1 MTWHFLES
9 HTFSNL
15 SEHAISL
22 IGFRQDRHRQSGGQ
36 AGAVDKV
43 ESFDEYGSG
52 VFISGEVSEM
62 MLGVGVRLCVYGV
75 IGTCIGMFDDGH
87 RIV

>member
-1 MTWHFLES
+1 MDFVKIVTVKLGAK
-9 HTFSNL
+9 
-15 SEHAISL
+15 SEKT
-22 IGFRQDRHRQSGGQ
+22 
-36 AGAVDKV
+36 VDKV

-62 MLGVGVRLCVYGV
+62 MLGVGVRLRVYGV

>member
-1 MTWHFLES
+1 MDSAKIVTVKLGAK
-9 HTFSNL
+9 
-15 SEHAISL
+15 SEKT
-22 IGFRQDRHRQSGGQ
+22 
-36 AGAVDKV
+36 VDKV

-62 MLGVGVRLCVYGV
+62 MLGVGVRLCVYDV

-87 RIV
+87 RVV

>member
-1 MTWHFLES
+1 MDSTKIVTVNLEAKPEK
-9 HTFSNL
+9 T
-15 SEHAISL
+15 
-22 IGFRQDRHRQSGGQ
+22 
-36 AGAVDKV
+36 VDKV
-43 ESFDEYGSG
+43 ESFDEYDSG

-62 MLGVGVRLCVYGV
+62 MLGVGVRLCVYSV

>member
-1 MTWHFLES
+1 MDSAKIVTVKLGVKPEK
-9 HTFSNL
+9 T
-15 SEHAISL
+15 
-22 IGFRQDRHRQSGGQ
+22 
-36 AGAVDKV
+36 VDKV

-52 VFISGEVSEM
+52 FFISGEVSEM

-75 IGTCIGMFDDGH
+75 VGTCIGMFDDGH

>member
-1 MTWHFLES
+1 MDSAKIVTVKLGAK
-9 HTFSNL
+9 
-15 SEHAISL
+15 SEKT
-22 IGFRQDRHRQSGGQ
+22 
-36 AGAVDKV
+36 VDKV

-62 MLGVGVRLCVYGV
+62 MLGVGVPLRVYGV
-75 IGTCIGMFDDGH
+75 VGTCIGMFDDGH

>member
-1 MTWHFLES
+1 MDSAKIVTVNQEAKPEK
-9 HTFSNL
+9 T
-15 SEHAISL
+15 
-22 IGFRQDRHRQSGGQ
+22 
-36 AGAVDKV
+36 VDKA
-43 ESFDEYGSG
+43 ESFDEYSSG

-62 MLGVGVRLCVYGV
+62 MLGIGIRLRVYGV

>member
-1 MTWHFLES
+1 MDSVKIVTVKL
-9 HTFSNL
+9 
-15 SEHAISL
+15 
-22 IGFRQDRHRQSGGQ
+22 
-36 AGAVDKV
+36 GANPEKTVDKV
-43 ESFDEYGSG
+43 ESFDEYASG

-62 MLGVGVRLCVYGV
+62 MLGVSIRLRVYGV

>member
-1 MTWHFLES
+1 MDSAKIVTVKLGAK
-9 HTFSNL
+9 
-15 SEHAISL
+15 SEKT
-22 IGFRQDRHRQSGGQ
+22 
-36 AGAVDKV
+36 VDKV

-62 MLGVGVRLCVYGV
+62 MLGVGVRLRVYGV
-75 IGTCIGMFDDGH
+75 VSACIGMFDDGH